1 MKPTH
6 LIHPGRIIEAEFMEP
21 YGLTMYRLA
30 KMLGVSESRIHR
42 LIHGEG
48 SITPDLAKR
57 LTALFGMNEQTWMN
71 LQTHYD
77 LSLTTVPAKEIH
89 AVAKHR
95 LELIAA

>member
-1 MKPTH
+1 MKTH

-48 SITPDLAKR
+48 SITPELAVR
-57 LTALFGMNEQTWMN
+57 LTALFGMNEQTWLN
-71 LQTHYD
+71 LQAAYD
-77 LSLTTVPAKEIH
+77 LSATSIPPKEIR
-89 AVAKHR
+89 AVAMHR
-95 LELIAA
+95 RELVAA